1 MTVCLKQRKHV
12 TLTQN
17 IGKMVKK
24 TNYDAYT
31 IGNVYTIYY
40 FDIYCIIKMKFLKN
54 HIYYFS
60 EKRAFLINK

>member
-24 TNYDAYT
+24 TNYDGYT
-31 IGNVYTIYY
+31 IGNVHTCIWYNIFYTSHH
-40 FDIYCIIKMKFLKN
+40 KN
-54 HIYYFS
+54 KVS
-60 EKRAFLINK
+60 

>member
-31 IGNVYTIYY
+31 IGNVYTYTRLICTIMSYQASH
-40 FDIYCIIKMKFLKN
+40 IIFVYNALSTQNFLE
-54 HIYYFS
+54 S
-60 EKRAFLINK
+60 M